1 MIGVLDIGM
10 GNLRSM
16 VNAIDQNGFD
26 PMIVR
31 DTSAF
36 DDLTHLVIPGVGN
49 FGAAMAEIGTR
60 NLGHGI
66 RAFADSGRPLLGV
79 CLGMHLLAGQ
89 GEEGG
94 STDGLGLIAGVVRKL
109 EPGSNFRVPHV
120 GWNVLQQCQDH
131 PVFEGIKANRDFYYV
146 HSFAMICDSE
156 KNVLGTTDYGAPV
169 TAVVGRN
176 NVLGFQFHPE
186 KSQTSGLK
194 LIENFC
200 LWDGQC

>member
-16 VNAIDQNGFD
+16 ANTIDQNGFD
-26 PMIVR
+26 PMIVQ
-31 DTSAF
+31 DASAF

-49 FGAAMAEIGTR
+49 FGAAMSEIAVR

-66 RAFADSGRPLLGV
+66 RAFAESGRPLLGV

-94 STDGLGLIAGVVRKL
+94 TNDGLGLIAGIVRRL